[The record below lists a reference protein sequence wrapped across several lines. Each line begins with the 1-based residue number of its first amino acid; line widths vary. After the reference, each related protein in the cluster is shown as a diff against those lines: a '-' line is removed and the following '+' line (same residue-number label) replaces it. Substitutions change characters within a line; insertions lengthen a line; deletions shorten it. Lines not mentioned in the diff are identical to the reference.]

1 MKSSIPSVSILT
13 PNHQAFTPKPADS
26 PSTPIQTPT
35 LDIQLSNEAFQAPTH
50 SMDDVATES
59 DDDVVAVP
67 SYLASQR
74 KKARTSVASI
84 CKETGKQYFFVESMG
99 LFFPMP
105 PTYTS
110 PKIGYEDATAPG
122 RDAPGLVRDLTRT
135 ENEKRFVTLFE
146 EADEVLKELRIED
159 AEDGFGEYFAA
170 NLDSSWTT
178 TSSITNTNPTRLSRS
193 FNSSSS
199 LATPGVSS
207 TYTTSMSS
215 DGLLPDENDPGSSY
229 WSSPLGGATRIR
241 IVPATPSPTFG
252 AGGLGKP
259 KYPSRFRSLST
270 ALEREEGLM
279 DVRRVGLRF
288 GSV

>member
-1 MKSSIPSVSILT
+1 MAL
-13 PNHQAFTPKPADS
+13 
-26 PSTPIQTPT
+26 
-35 LDIQLSNEAFQAPTH
+35 
-50 SMDDVATES
+50 
-59 DDDVVAVP
+59 P
-67 SYLASQR
+67 SYPASQR
-74 KKARTSVASI
+74 KKARTSIASI
-84 CKETGKQYFFVESMG
+84 CKETGKRYFFVESMG

-110 PKIGYEDATAPG
+110 PKIEYEDVTALE
-122 RDAPGLVRDLTRT
+122 RDTPGLARDLTKT
-135 ENEKRFVTLFE
+135 ETAKHFVTLFE

-170 NLDSSWTT
+170 NLDSSWA
-178 TSSITNTNPTRLSRS
+178 TSSSVTNTNPIRLSRS

-215 DGLLPDENDPGSSY
+215 DGLLPDENDPGSAF

-252 AGGLGKP
+252 GFGAGGLRKP
-259 KYPSRFRSLST
+259 KYPARSRSLST
-270 ALEREEGLM
+270 ALEREEGSTN
-279 DVRRVGLRF
+279 VWRTGSRN